1 MIEAA
6 IDFIMASPLYRFVAL
21 AILTCAS
28 SIVMV
33 GLISIVEAI
42 HQAIK
47 Y

>member
-1 MIEAA
+1 MIEVA

-21 AILTCAS
+21 AILICAS
-28 SIVMV
+28 SLVMV